1 MTLPHDESLLR
12 CARNDGLVRNDR
24 LVRND
29 DRLTGE
35 RAMDSECLA
44 SVIDMQFNA

>member
-12 CARNDGLVRNDR
+12 CARNDG